1 MDEMLPEEIP
11 AIRDS
16 IRRFME
22 TEVIPVMDD
31 YEARGELPRDLIR
44 KAGEAGYYGATFPEE
59 VGGSDMGYLAAAVLI
74 EESARM
80 DVR

>member
-11 AIRDS
+11 AVRES

-31 YEARGELPRDLIR
+31 FEARRELPREL
-44 KAGEAGYYGATFPEE
+44 PH
-59 VGGSDMGYLAAAVLI
+59 L
-74 EESARM
+74 
-80 DVR
+80 